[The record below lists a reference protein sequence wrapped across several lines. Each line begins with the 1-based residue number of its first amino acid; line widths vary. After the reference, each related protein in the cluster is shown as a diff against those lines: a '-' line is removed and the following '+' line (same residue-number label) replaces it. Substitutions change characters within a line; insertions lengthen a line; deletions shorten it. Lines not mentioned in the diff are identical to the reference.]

1 MSVQDKQGQ
10 NIEVGDTVYTP
21 YRGGKHE
28 GQVADIVTTKEEAD
42 EKGVKNP
49 PKARLYLKGL
59 HTRTNELYAGLVY
72 RPKQEGCGT

>member
-1 MSVQDKQGQ
+1 MKARYDYITFSTMISHVRL
-10 NIEVGDTVYTP
+10 ITVGV
-21 YRGGKHE
+21 
-28 GQVADIVTTKEEAD
+28 QVADIVTTKKEAD

>member
-42 EKGVKNP
+42 EKGVLFTDQNKKDVAHKP
-49 PKARLYLKGL
+49 GTLTDLD
-59 HTRTNELYAGLVY
+59 
-72 RPKQEGCGT
+72 KQK

>member
-1 MSVQDKQGQ
+1 MKARYDYLLTMISHVRR
-10 NIEVGDTVYTP
+10 IIRVGV
-21 YRGGKHE
+21 
-28 GQVADIVTTKEEAD
+28 QVADIVTTKEEAD

-49 PKARLYLKGL
+49 PKERLYLKSL